1 MPLKR
6 ALPADA
12 TPPRMA
18 AGIHRMIRRQTG
30 SADPYRRAKCGVI
43 ARDLGVE
50 EGSVVL
56 KPPRAVAGCA

>member
-43 ARDLGVE
+43 ARDLG
-50 EGSVVL
+50 GR
-56 KPPRAVAGCA
+56 RAAWC